1 MRVEGNTTNSEGML
15 FNFLNLRNTDFYDTS
30 VCVNEKIII
39 DGGDF
44 YILKNVKIG
53 FFYILSFME
62 SNGLKFKFRGVR
74 ESVMALRMVWE

>member
-53 FFYILSFME
+53 FFTS
-62 SNGLKFKFRGVR
+62 
-74 ESVMALRMVWE
+74 